1 MGRMDLVEFLRAR
14 LAKDEQI
21 ARACSGAPWAASPS
35 GTVHLDT
42 AGGAAGAAGAA
53 GGEPSGTGFVASVE
67 NGAYAEFIARY
78 DPDRALQEVAARR
91 QIVDEYEKGAWVLE
105 QGHRTE
111 AAEAAHAA
119 RLAVLRLLAL
129 PYAHHPEYRGEW
141 RP

>member
-1 MGRMDLVEFLRAR
+1 MDLVEFLRAR

-21 ARACSGAPWAASPS
+21 ARACSGAPWSASPS

-42 AGGAAGAAGAA
+42 AAA

-78 DPDRALQEVAARR
+78 DPSRALREVAARR
-91 QIVDEYEKGAWVLE
+91 QIVDDYDKGAWVLE
-105 QGHRTE
+105 QGQRTE

-129 PYAHHPEYRGEW
+129 PYAHHPEYREEW

>member
-1 MGRMDLVEFLRAR
+1 MDLVEFLRAR

-21 ARACSGAPWAASPS
+21 ARACSGASWTASPS
-35 GTVHLDT
+35 GTVHLDP
-42 AGGAAGAAGAA
+42 AG
-53 GGEPSGTGFVASVE
+53 GGEPSGSGFVASVE

-91 QIVDEYEKGAWVLE
+91 RIVDDYEKGAWVLE
-105 QGHRTE
+105 QGQRTE

-129 PYAHHPEYRGEW
+129 PYAHHPEYRQEW